1 MSNSFT
7 YFVGVCATG
16 VQPAPPNLSVSVKN
30 ESLLVTWG
38 LPDSRTQIAS
48 CLEYEL
54 DLGDKVEEVCLLYMN
69 YYRCLCFGAHT
80 VPAGMIKKI
89 CAESSLQSLLLP
101 N

>member
-16 VQPAPPNLSVSVKN
+16 VQPAPPNLSASVKN
-30 ESLLVTWG
+30 GSLLVTWG

-54 DLGDKVEEVCLLYMN
+54 DLGDKVEELLN